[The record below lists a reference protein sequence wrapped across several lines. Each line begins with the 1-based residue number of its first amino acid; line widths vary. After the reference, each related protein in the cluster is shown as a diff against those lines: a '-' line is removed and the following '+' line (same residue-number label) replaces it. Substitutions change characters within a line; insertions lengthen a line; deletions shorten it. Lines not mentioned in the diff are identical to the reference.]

1 MKAKEENSKVI
12 KDIEKISIPAGR
24 PVRSWHLGKNIIE
37 VVSSEHKN
45 SSLQNYRKISKE
57 QYIDLQCGEVLDY
70 HINENRSQNINS
82 MRKTIHNIR
91 RTINA
96 NFSGGDNELFITLTY
111 RDNMC
116 DTKKL
121 YNDFKNFW
129 RFLTNAYSEKY
140 SGLEYINVIEPQERG
155 AWHCHVL
162 IKCDEGQVLYI
173 PNDDIHKFWAKKGY
187 TKTKRL
193 KGIDNIGAYLSAYL
207 TDIEINIDNMDDVL
221 PNLGYRY
228 KVLSKDVE
236 VDGKNVSK
244 RFIKG
249 GRLKFYGSMTNIIR
263 CSRGIIKPDF
273 IDEPYSDVKKIVGS
287 RTPNYSKS
295 IAIFNSDEQL
305 LNTITYENYN
315 LKRV

>member
-1 MKAKEENSKVI
+1 MPTNDDKVAVKVI
-12 KDIEKISIPAGR
+12 DTQTIPFNR
-24 PVRSWHLGKNIIE
+24 PVRSWHLGENIIE
-37 VVSSEHKN
+37 VVSQDFKSD
-45 SSLQNYRKISKE
+45 SLKKFRKISKE
-57 QYIDLQCGEVLDY
+57 HYIDLSCGEILDY
-70 HINENRSQNINS
+70 KINENRSQNLGS

-96 NFSGGDNELFITLTY
+96 NFSGGENELFITLTY
-111 RDNMC
+111 SENMQ

-121 YNDFKNFW
+121 YNDFKHFWVNFKKK
-129 RFLTNAYSEKY
+129 FSDKY

-162 IKCDEGQVLYI
+162 IKCDIGQVLYV
-173 PNDDIHKFWAKKGY
+173 PNDDIFDCWYRKGW
-187 TKTKRL
+187 TKTKRI

-207 TDIEINIDNMDDVL
+207 TDIEINNDNMMDIL
-221 PNLGYRY
+221 PALG
-228 KVLSKDVE
+228 SHTE
-236 VDGKNVSK
+236 VIAKEIEEDGKTVTK

-263 CSRGIIKPDF
+263 CSRGIVKPNF

-295 IAIFNSDEQL
+295 IAIYNSDEHL
-305 LNTITYENYN
+305 LNSITYENYN
-315 LKRV
+315 LKRD